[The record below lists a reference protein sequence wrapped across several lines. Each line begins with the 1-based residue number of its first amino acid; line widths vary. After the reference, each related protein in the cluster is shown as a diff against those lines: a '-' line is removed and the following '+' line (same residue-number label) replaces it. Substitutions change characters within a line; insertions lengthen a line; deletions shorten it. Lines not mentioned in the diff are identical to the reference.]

1 MVNQSGGLCSVTWSR
16 CKPSFSHRVTKLS
29 HASLRF
35 QHWLAFASHARDFL
49 LSQARVWLID
59 SSRFKRSISCSG
71 PRCLSCDFRLS
82 RLIATQGSSENVV
95 YVRNEPSKCIALFV
109 LALAARYLRYHKSQ
123 VLTRKNTLINVH
135 IKFLLI
141 KLQKCYR
148 YKWLCTNEHNKYL
161 RRVCPRWSSK
171 ILIFLEYLEY
181 FALLYLPYFELV
193 AFAVQSV
200 IRHERFPPAAFIF
213 IVLVLYIA
221 DEWFLFSA
229 ARRVSL
235 TRGSQPGATF
245 IAYNYCQPRSSS
257 RSFDVYEHV
266 TIVDTRRDIRVYC

>member
-95 YVRNEPSKCIALFV
+95 YVQNEPSKCIALFV

-141 KLQKCYR
+141 KSHKCYR
-148 YKWLCTNEHNKYL
+148 YKWLCNKWAQQMSETSLSSLIFENIDIFRIFKIFRFIISSLFRTRCFCCSICYSPRKVPSGCIYFYRPRPIYR
-161 RRVCPRWSSK
+161 RRV
-171 ILIFLEYLEY
+171 I
-181 FALLYLPYFELV
+181 
-193 AFAVQSV
+193 
-200 IRHERFPPAAFIF
+200 FIF
-213 IVLVLYIA
+213 GGETGFIDTGIPAGCYLY
-221 DEWFLFSA
+221 S
-229 ARRVSL
+229 V
-235 TRGSQPGATF
+235 
-245 IAYNYCQPRSSS
+245 
-257 RSFDVYEHV
+257 
-266 TIVDTRRDIRVYC
+266 